1 MMIGHAAQGEA
12 RRTTGIRGFLV
23 SVVGLWE
30 RQLASM
36 RESNARK
43 RPDPECRICRGTG
56 LLVRRDVPERDP
68 EYGQLVACRCTAEAP
83 EPDELLV
90 SALPQLAL
98 PGTEPLAPQRS
109 SHGREMT
116 KFSYS
121 MLAEFERCR
130 LRFRLKYLKGQN
142 TDDPRARDLKV
153 GSMVHAALHALLTL
167 EPHERSESCLQTL
180 FDSAW
185 RTHCGRI
192 LWERGE
198 KDYWEGAAWRC
209 VSQYFPAVRQLPKP
223 KLEQHFSFDLGQ
235 WKINGRIDRIDEPRP
250 GEHEVIDYKAFEA
263 SLTEEQAISDL
274 QTVLYYFGAK
284 ELCDVPPLRI
294 TYLFLQDGAAVT
306 VRPNGTDM
314 DEALSAVD
322 ALIAE
327 IRACTDFPPRRNQFC
342 GNCSESG
349 KCAATKLAT

>member
-1 MMIGHAAQGEA
+1 MSNNGE
-12 RRTTGIRGFLV
+12 RG
-23 SVVGLWE
+23 
-30 RQLASM
+30 Q
-36 RESNARK
+36 RK
-43 RPDPECRICRGTG
+43 RTNAMCPICRGDG
-56 LLVRRDVPERDP
+56 WFVRRDVPVWDPTYGKLVPCDCTSTKMARADQGASRRARVTGTKPQAGKPRPRRRGER
-68 EYGQLVACRCTAEAP
+68 GAGR
-83 EPDELLV
+83 
-90 SALPQLAL
+90 SASARPPQSDSQ
-98 PGTEPLAPQRS
+98 PQRS
-109 SHGREMT
+109 AETGVPLARDMT
-116 KFSYS
+116 GFSYS
-121 MLAEFERCR
+121 KLATFEQCP
-130 LRFRLKYLKGQN
+130 LRFKLRYIDGEK

-167 EPHERSESCLQTL
+167 EPHQRSESCLRTL

-209 VSQYFPAVRQLPKP
+209 VSQYFSAVRQLPKP
-223 KLEQHFSFDLGQ
+223 KKLEQQFSFDLGQ
-235 WKINGRIDRIDEPRP
+235 WKIKGRIDRIDEPRP

-284 ELCDVPPLRI
+284 ELCDVAPLRI
-294 TYLFLQDGAAVT
+294 TYLFLQDGTAVT

-322 ALIAE
+322 ALIAA

-342 GNCSESG
+342 GNCTESG
-349 KCAATKLAT
+349 KCAATKLAG